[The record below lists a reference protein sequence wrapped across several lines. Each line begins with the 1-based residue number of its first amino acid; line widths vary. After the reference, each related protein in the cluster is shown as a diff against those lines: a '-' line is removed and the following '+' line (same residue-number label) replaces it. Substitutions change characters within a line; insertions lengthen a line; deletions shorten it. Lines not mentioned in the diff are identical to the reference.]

1 MLLLTDFI
9 SGGQWFL
16 PLIIICIVL
25 GLAETYAKKKGNSKL
40 QKTIDTLAYVLM
52 LAMVIGFW
60 ILYFR
65 GEFSFTNAAIYTVI
79 FIYLIATQLLKQYG
93 ERLRKKWGKVAF
105 HRINLALTIAYILL
119 IAFLILAGAH
129 FALVGWLIAGVLIL
143 IFERKI
149 RTNYK
154 KSRN

>member
-40 QKTIDTLAYVLM
+40 QKTIDTLAYLLM
-52 LAMVIGFW
+52 LLMVIGFW

-65 GEFSFTNAAIYTVI
+65 GEFSFTIAAIYTVI

-93 ERLRKKWGKVAF
+93 NQSRMGKIVF
-105 HRINLALTIAYILL
+105 HRVSLALTIVYILL
-119 IAFLILAGAH
+119 IAFLILAGAR
-129 FALVGWLIAGVLIL
+129 FTVASWIIAGVLVV
-143 IFERKI
+143 IFGVISYVFE
-149 RTNYK
+149 
-154 KSRN
+154 KSR

>member
-25 GLAETYAKKKGNSKL
+25 GLAETYAKKKGNFKL
-40 QKTIDTLAYVLM
+40 QKTIDTLAYLLM
-52 LAMVIGFW
+52 LLMVIGFW

-65 GEFSFTNAAIYTVI
+65 GEFSFTIAAIYTVI

-93 ERLRKKWGKVAF
+93 NQSRKKLGKIVF
-105 HRINLALTIAYILL
+105 HRVSLALTIVYILL
-119 IAFLILAGAH
+119 IAFLILAGAR
-129 FALVGWLIAGVLIL
+129 FTVASWIIAGVLVV
-143 IFERKI
+143 IFGVISYVFE
-149 RTNYK
+149 
-154 KSRN
+154 KSR

>member
-25 GLAETYAKKKGNSKL
+25 GLAETYAKKKGNFKL
-40 QKTIDTLAYVLM
+40 QKTINTLAYLLM
-52 LAMVIGFW
+52 LLMVIGFW

-65 GEFSFTNAAIYTVI
+65 GEFSFTIAAIYTVI

-93 ERLRKKWGKVAF
+93 NQSRMGKIVF
-105 HRINLALTIAYILL
+105 HRVSLALKIVYILL
-119 IAFLILAGAH
+119 IAFLILAGAR
-129 FALVGWLIAGVLIL
+129 FTVASWIIAGVLVV
-143 IFERKI
+143 IFGVISYVFE
-149 RTNYK
+149 
-154 KSRN
+154 KSR